1 MKKLLSLLL
10 LTVLAVTSIIA
21 FVPAI
26 KAEAVILNSANVK
39 GSDFTDSQALAD
51 MLDIVFSGDI
61 DIYSNESCT
70 TETYLRLGTTFSK
83 SLTFY
88 VKSKASGT
96 VYSGGQCYI
105 YANAVY
111 NKVFNEVVYHGSNF
125 AHSKVVI
132 SGGSK
137 NASYNMF
144 KSAGVRCGAYMRTTG
159 NSNGSYDGKVG
170 HSMII
175 LSYDATYI
183 TYLGGNQAGG
193 GEIDIRKET
202 WSEFNANRISGAGRY
217 IAHVVQPTDAY
228 YDSLYPS
235 HKCTD
240 FEGLGVC
247 TNANC
252 GKTYDWQ
259 STFDLAAVGTYKVVK
274 DFTPRTDA
282 PYDAAT
288 KANSSIKKGTSI
300 TVTGCYI
307 NAFGNKW
314 YVFKYDDGQLGYV
327 LHEYLELV
335 SYNSLNVICTG
346 FTPAENESLPIGQG
360 YPVFGT
366 VSSNYPLTN
375 VVAMLDGSKY
385 ATWIAP
391 NNTTTSFEINPT
403 DINHSL
409 KFGSLSAGKH
419 TITLIATDV
428 HGRTQTFLVRSFSMV
443 STSCSHSYGS
453 SYQTDANNHWK
464 VCTKC
469 GSSTSIEAHIY
480 TNDCDTSCNTC
491 GATRN
496 VSHNYQYSYEN
507 SDKYTETHWQ
517 ECTLCG
523 DKINEEAHTY
533 KPVLN
538 DNGVHMAT
546 LKGHYMGCDT
556 CGDLASEEH
565 VYENDCDTICN
576 ICNNINS
583 ERETSHIYSNDCD
596 STCNICGEVRST
608 PEHVYDHDC
617 DTSCNICGLSRS
629 TSHFYD
635 NDCDAECN
643 SCGDVRTVSHCYTS
657 NYLSDKTT
665 HWLKCDRCGCDGYA
679 ENHIPGPS
687 ATDTTPQVCTA
698 CGYVIQAALGHI
710 HSFGDTYYYD
720 NYQHWHQCIEES
732 CDEKTDIAYHVF
744 NNGVVTKEPT
754 ETEKGEITYICY
766 ICGEKKYQEVDFVVD
781 DEIHTDS
788 EDKINHAEC
797 SREANGWQRFWR
809 AIGNFFRMIFGLL
822 PKCVCGE
829 ILN

>member
-1 MKKLLSLLL
+1 MKKLLSFLLVM
-10 LTVLAVTSIIA
+10 VLSVTAIIA
-21 FVPAI
+21 FVPPI
-26 KAEAVILNSANVK
+26 EAEAAPYLSIEMDYSETVKSGTIRYISQIPTNQYFNSKYWPSSAFGGYTSSWNECGTSCISMALSYLGLNYTPKKILEAHNGYTYFDGWKGATYYSYSSSNLSTAIDKYLNGNGQYSPVVVHLNYGSTGNGHYVMIIDKVSSNVYKFVDPADSTVREYTINGTSLNYK
-39 GSDFTDSQALAD
+39 G
-51 MLDIVFSGDI
+51 
-61 DIYSNESCT
+61 YSNTIDQVC
-70 TETYLRLGTTFSK
+70 
-83 SLTFY
+83 
-88 VKSKASGT
+88 
-96 VYSGGQCYI
+96 QW
-105 YANAVY
+105 Y
-111 NKVFNEVVYHGSNF
+111 NKDSIIC
-125 AHSKVVI
+125 S
-132 SGGSK
+132 
-137 NASYNMF
+137 
-144 KSAGVRCGAYMRTTG
+144 CD
-159 NSNGSYDGKVG
+159 SYDGIG
-170 HSMII
+170 I
-175 LSYDATYI
+175 
-183 TYLGGNQAGG
+183 
-193 GEIDIRKET
+193 
-202 WSEFNANRISGAGRY
+202 
-217 IAHVVQPTDAY
+217 
-228 YDSLYPS
+228 
-235 HKCTD
+235 CT
-240 FEGLGVC
+240 G
-247 TNANC
+247 C

-346 FTPAENESLPIGQG
+346 FTPAENESLPTGQG

-453 SYQTDANNHWK
+453 SYKTDANNHWK

-496 VSHNYQYSYEN
+496 ASHNYQYSYEN
-507 SDKYTETHWQ
+507 SDKYTEKHWQ

-546 LKGHYMGCDT
+546 LKGHYMGCDI

-596 STCNICGEVRST
+596 STCNICGEVRSVSD
-608 PEHVYDHDC
+608 HVYDHDC
-617 DTSCNICGLSRS
+617 DTSCNICGLSRP
-629 TSHFYD
+629 TSHSYD
-635 NDCDAECN
+635 NDCDGECN
-643 SCGDVRTVSHCYTS
+643 SCGEVRTVSHYYTS

-665 HWLKCDRCGCDGYA
+665 HWLKCDICGYDGYA
-679 ENHIPGPS
+679 ENHIPGES
-687 ATDTTPQVCTA
+687 ATETTPQRCTV
-698 CGYVIQAALGHI
+698 CGYVIQAPLGHS

-720 NYQHWHQCIEES
+720 DYQHWHQCIEDS
-732 CDEKTDIAYHVF
+732 CGEKTDIAYHVF
-744 NNGVVTKEPT
+744 NNGEVTKEPT

-766 ICGEKKYQEVDFVVD
+766 ICGEKKYQEVDRVVD

-797 SREANGWQRFWR
+797 SREANGWQRFWM